1 MTIETKAAAASEAVT
16 SAHDVILNEDAPALG
31 IGDAVAITVRSWEEG
46 EREIR
51 GEVADL
57 YLHGRVKIRIGK
69 SAINVDARA
78 CRLVL
83 AASVR
88 RAA

>member
-1 MTIETKAAAASEAVT
+1 MTVQDPIEAVT
-16 SAHDVILNEDAPALG
+16 SAHDVILNETAPELA
-31 IGDAVAITVRSWEEG
+31 IGDAVAITVRSWDAG
-46 EREIR
+46 EREIT

-57 YLHGRVKIRIGK
+57 YLHGRVKLRLGT
-69 SAINVDARA
+69 SALSVDARA

-83 AASVR
+83 AASHR